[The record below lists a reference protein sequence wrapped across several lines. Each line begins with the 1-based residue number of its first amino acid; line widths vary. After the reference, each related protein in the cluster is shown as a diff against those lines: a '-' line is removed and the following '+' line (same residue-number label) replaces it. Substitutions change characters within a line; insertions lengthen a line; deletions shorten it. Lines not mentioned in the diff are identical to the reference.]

1 MVLGSHC
8 QSFAIFAFSMSGGCG
23 GNRGG
28 LNDLPE
34 NVYLGNNCGLYEN
47 KIIRE

>member
-1 MVLGSHC
+1 MQNLHLE
-8 QSFAIFAFSMSGGCG
+8 GGV
-23 GNRGG
+23 REEEEAVEK
-28 LNDLPE
+28 DLPD